1 MGDTTAIPEPP
12 QVYDFSR
19 LLPEIPKFEPRKI
32 SKPKT
37 HQTTQSLSGNKLIR
51 TWKSDIK
58 RKTKR
63 RNCTWRRH
71 QKDISFTPQKIPTI
85 LDDRIFEKEQEKKRE
100 REEDKQIKSETD
112 LQKLKDELDA
122 CEVPKEFEFY
132 FGVLNKK
139 FFYACQNLD
148 LNEDN
153 TSFIDFLS
161 SDIGSQIFRENYF
174 WDDTDHKTVDKYD
187 FFTNKNVKHLFY
199 RFNYF
204 LLFRRQPILMVR
216 HSKKNCPWNC
226 DRGSTKQRLTILRWI
241 FNSAC
246 GKR

>member
-1 MGDTTAIPEPP
+1 MKEWYKKKNQKKKLYLT
-12 QVYDFSR
+12 
-19 LLPEIPKFEPRKI
+19 
-32 SKPKT
+32 KT
-37 HQTTQSLSGNKLIR
+37 SERHFFYSTRNTNNFR
-51 TWKSDIK
+51 WSDIWK
-58 RKTKR
+58 RARK
-63 RNCTWRRH
+63 
-71 QKDISFTPQKIPTI
+71 
-85 LDDRIFEKEQEKKRE
+85 KERE
-100 REEDKQIKSETD
+100 REEEKQIKSETD

-174 WDDTDHKTVDKYD
+174 WDDTDHKTVYKYD

-204 LLFRRQPILMVR
+204 LLFRRQPILMER

>member
-32 SKPKT
+32 CKPKT

-71 QKDISFTPQKIPTI
+71 FFYSTKNTNNFRWSDIWK
-85 LDDRIFEKEQEKKRE
+85 RARKRE
-100 REEDKQIKSETD
+100 REREEEEQIKSEID

-174 WDDTDHKTVDKYD
+174 WDDTDHKTVYKYD
-187 FFTNKNVKHLFY
+187 FFTNKNVKPS
-199 RFNYF
+199 F
-204 LLFRRQPILMVR
+204 L
-216 HSKKNCPWNC
+216 
-226 DRGSTKQRLTILRWI
+226 
-241 FNSAC
+241 
-246 GKR
+246 